1 VLGDP
6 VLDLG
11 RQPVLDE
18 PVRPELAASVPLAPL
33 IVRIC
38 TSCSLAQ
45 VDTPV
50 VRRGSTAGG
59 GGVAGAIA
67 DARHG
72 HARRRP
78 GAMAD
83 HLAAWSTELLARTRL
98 PTGAL
103 VVDVG
108 SGDGAL
114 LEPFRVAG
122 LAVLGHETREDLA
135 DAANA
140 AGLRTTTDRFGS
152 PEALARIAEAGGA
165 DLVLVNH
172 ALAHA
177 DDLDAMVADL
187 RRSLAPGGWIGIE
200 FHDLAALVAEGQF
213 DVMSHAHRS
222 YLSLTALERLLA
234 RHGLEV
240 VAARRSTV
248 HGGSIQALVRAA
260 GPNLVRRAEVDR
272 LLARDAAAHLDDPRT
287 FARLGEEAWAAGT
300 RLREHLEEAV
310 ASGARVA
317 GYGAPGRAVTLLAVA
332 GVGPTLL
339 PFTVD
344 RDPEKVGS
352 SLPGSAIEIRDVT
365 AIDRDRPDEVLILAW
380 TWSAEI
386 RVELARIGTWG
397 GRFVVPLPR
406 LRSHRAGSPAGSRRD
421 E

>member
-1 VLGDP
+1 MLGDP

-11 RQPVLDE
+11 PQPVLDE
-18 PVRPELAASVPLAPL
+18 PVRPELAAAVPLAPL

-38 TSCSLAQ
+38 RSCSLAQ
-45 VDTPV
+45 VDAPT
-50 VRRGSTAGG
+50 VRRGSTTGDD
-59 GGVAGAIA
+59 GVEGAIA
-67 DARHG
+67 NARHG

-83 HLAAWSTELLARTRL
+83 HLAAWSAELLARTHL
-98 PTGAL
+98 PLGAL
-103 VVDVG
+103 VVDVA

-114 LEPFRVAG
+114 LEPFRAAG
-122 LAVLGHETREDLA
+122 LTVLGHEPRLDLA

-140 AGLRTTTDRFGS
+140 AGFRTTRDRFGS
-152 PEALARIAEAGGA
+152 PEGLALVAEAGGA

-172 ALAHA
+172 ALAHV
-177 DDLDAMVADL
+177 DDLDAMVGAL

-200 FHDLAALVAEGQF
+200 FHDLAALVAGRQF

-222 YLSLTALERLLA
+222 YFSLTALDRLLG

-248 HGGSIQALVRAA
+248 HGGSVQALACAA
-260 GPNLVRRAEVDR
+260 GPSRVRLAEVDR

-287 FARLGEEAWAAGT
+287 FSRLGEEASEAGA
-300 RLREHLEEAV
+300 RLRRHLEGAV
-310 ASGARVA
+310 ASGMLVA

-332 GVGPTLL
+332 DVGPALL

-344 RDPEKVGS
+344 RDPEKQGL
-352 SLPGSAIEIRDVT
+352 SLPGSAIEIRDVA
-365 AIDRDRPDEVLILAW
+365 AIDRNRPGEVLILAW
-380 TWSAEI
+380 TWAAEI
-386 RVELARIGTWG
+386 RVDLARIETWG

-406 LRSHRAGSPAGSRRD
+406 LRSIRAGSPAASGND
-421 E
+421 A